1 MVLVKNTRQL
11 LTPMLAADTNKDKK
25 DVIDAKFT
33 SIGRGFGALAVV
45 IY

>member
-1 MVLVKNTRQL
+1 MDLVKNTKHQVIL
-11 LTPMLAADTNKDKK
+11 MWEADMNKVKK

-33 SIGRGFGALAVV
+33 LIGRVYGAHAVV